1 MTSFVI
7 RVFAD
12 VNFDAPQVSGVNGYR
27 RYYPRFGKKM
37 VCVFGGFRVA
47 NEVTALPLITNHS
60 CMLGDQRRVLE
71 PTVRMIPCIDSC
83 SKCRDSSV
91 VNIAAMTCADVLR
104 RSEVVRRL
112 FCD

>member
-1 MTSFVI
+1 MSILMPLRYLELMVI
-7 RVFAD
+7 ED
-12 VNFDAPQVSGVNGYR
+12 ITPDLE
-27 RYYPRFGKKM
+27 KM

-91 VNIAAMTCADVLR
+91 VDIAAMTCADVLR